1 MFVAMEVAVVDF
13 LSKLAAWHQLHVQLR
28 DARLRLKEAPPGSAF
43 DRSELEQEV
52 SRLQEES
59 DSRLEAINQSLGP
72 TSRSVG
78 NSPPAG

>member
-13 LSKLAAWHQLHVQLR
+13 LTKLAAWHQLHVQLR
-28 DARLRLKEAPPGSAF
+28 DARLRLREAPQDSAF
-43 DRSELEQEV
+43 DRSVLEDEV

-59 DSRLEAINQSLGP
+59 DSRLEAINRAPGP
-72 TSRSVG
+72 NSRSIG